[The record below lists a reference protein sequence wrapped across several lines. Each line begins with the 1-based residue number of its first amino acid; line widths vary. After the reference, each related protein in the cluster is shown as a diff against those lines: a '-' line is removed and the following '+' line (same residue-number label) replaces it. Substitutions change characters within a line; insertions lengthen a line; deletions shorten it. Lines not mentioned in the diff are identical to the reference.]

1 MSNIPAFLDEG
12 IIDIDGP
19 GFVGDSEDEKGDFAA
34 PRLDERTL
42 CPSHPGAILRDL
54 YLPRTGVTL
63 TDLAACIGVSR
74 RSVSMIVNETRP
86 VTVDMAHRLAR
97 AFGTSSRFWLNL
109 QRDVDD
115 WKVLHEKRGE
125 YERITRLAA

>member
-1 MSNIPAFLDEG
+1 MNNIPPFLDEG
-12 IIDIDGP
+12 IIEIDGP
-19 GFVGDSEDEKGDFAA
+19 GFVGDFEDEKGDFTA
-34 PRLDERTL
+34 PRLHDRSA
-42 CPSHPGAILRDL
+42 CPPHPGAILREL

-63 TDLAACIGVSR
+63 TDLAARIGVSR

-86 VTVDMAHRLAR
+86 ITVDMAHRLGR

-115 WKVLHEKRGE
+115 WKALHEKSSE